1 MSNAMVSQ
9 SVNRQ
14 NVGLA
19 LRQMRQ
25 ECQYNGSELNAINRA
40 ALNLE
45 ACTWQFD
52 GELLTI
58 ESATTMFKKYTVAH
72 NGCDCK
78 AGQRGNPCWHM
89 AAYTLLTRAAQL
101 ALAPAVKQFTDA
113 EHARNQALVDDL
125 F

>member
-14 NVGLA
+14 NVGQA

-78 AGQRGNPCWHM
+78 AGQRGTPCWHM

-101 ALAPAVKQFTDA
+101 ALTPAKRFTDA

>member
-14 NVGLA
+14 NVGQA
-19 LRQMRQ
+19 LRLMRQ
-25 ECQYNGSELNAINRA
+25 ECQYDRSEMNAINKA

-45 ACTWQFD
+45 ACVWIFD

-58 ESATTMFKKYTVAH
+58 ESASTMFTRYTVAH

-78 AGQRGNPCWHM
+78 AGQRGTPCWHM

-101 ALAPAVKQFTDA
+101 ALAPAPKRFTDA